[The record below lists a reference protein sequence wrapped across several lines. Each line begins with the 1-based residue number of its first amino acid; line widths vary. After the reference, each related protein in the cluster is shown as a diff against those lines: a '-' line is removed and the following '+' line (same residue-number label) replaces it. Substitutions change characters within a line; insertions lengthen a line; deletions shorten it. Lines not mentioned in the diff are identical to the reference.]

1 MKGLVFSEFID
12 MVEERFGG
20 DVLERV
26 IASADLPSGGVYS
39 SIGTYDFQEMADL
52 VTGLSTHTGIAR
64 DALIRFFGEHL
75 FARLVDLYPQFLEG
89 ESTSMEF
96 VPKVENYIHHEV
108 RKLYPDADLPSFH
121 ISEQTSERLVF
132 VYESPRP
139 LSDMAEGMLLG
150 CFRHFKEPIELS
162 REDLPR
168 DRGAKTRFTLVKK
181 GKADVDAP
189 SPTLFRPIATSPPAA
204 SPAANAGATPGVNEA
219 GMDRTLEYLRAVLLE
234 HASHKG
240 PSDQARADVDQTLST
255 LRNLLVERTTGAP
268 PSVARP
274 QAPVNNDEI
283 EQLTAQLRRAQQAR
297 RASESIAEQKTR
309 EIYAAKQQ
317 LENTLGYLRAILD
330 NMDDGLMV
338 VNLEGEIKL
347 INRRAQHLLAL
358 EGKELIGVAVGT
370 VLDERVVNLIE
381 SCVGFAQPS
390 AQRMDFTSPRGHL
403 LSIVASAIRSADS
416 SKHIGTVMI
425 ARDISTEVE
434 AQKHRSITDMVVGV
448 AHELNTPLGII
459 KTAVGVITDAA
470 KSDALSSIE
479 DEEVED
485 ELEAMVDAG
494 ALIESHA
501 TRMGRLIEAFKKLS
515 ASQTSEEMSEV
526 DLPDLLGEIAQVTSS
541 RYEHLDVKLAVE
553 LSKSKRFW
561 EGYPEH
567 MTQVITALLVNA
579 IEHAYDSDA
588 TTCPV
593 RLSLERDDER
603 DRFIVRVTDF
613 GSGISEE
620 RQIRIFDAFF
630 TSKRGGGA
638 VSLGLGLSIVH
649 NLVRSVLRGTIEVE
663 SEMGEGATFTV
674 TVPTRLR

>member
-26 IASADLPSGGVYS
+26 IEAADLPSGGVYS
-39 SIGTYDFQEMADL
+39 SIGTYDFAEMAAL
-52 VTGLSTHTGIAR
+52 VGGLSEQTGVAG

-75 FARLVDLYPQFLEG
+75 FARLVDLYPKFLEG
-89 ESTSMEF
+89 EKSTMDF

-108 RKLYPDADLPSFH
+108 RKLYPDADLPAFH
-121 ISEQTSERLVF
+121 IREQTADKLVF
-132 VYESPRP
+132 IYESPRP

-150 CFRHFKEPIELS
+150 CFRHFEEAIELK
-162 REDLPR
+162 REELPR
-168 DRGAKTRFTLVKK
+168 ERGAKTKFTLVKQDK
-181 GKADVDAP
+181 PGAETP
-189 SPTLFRPIATSPPAA
+189 SPTLFRPIATAPPTTNL
-204 SPAANAGATPGVNEA
+204 SQSTGGPVGPGVDEE
-219 GMDRTLEYLRAVLLE
+219 GLDRTLGHLRTMLF
-234 HASHKG
+234 
-240 PSDQARADVDQTLST
+240 DQAKRDGSADESEPEIDQTLHT
-255 LRNLLVERTTGAP
+255 LRTVLIERATGVTAVRGAP
-268 PSVARP
+268 ASS
-274 QAPVNNDEI
+274 DEI

-317 LENTLGYLRAILD
+317 LENTLSYLRAILD

-338 VNLEGEIKL
+338 VSLEGDIRL

-358 EGKELIGVAVGT
+358 DTNELIGVSVGKL
-370 VLDERVVNLIE
+370 LDERVVTLIQSCGEKTE
-381 SCVGFAQPS
+381 SS
-390 AQRMDFTSPRGHL
+390 SQRMDFTSPRGHL
-403 LSIVASAIRSADS
+403 LSIVASAIRSADNA
-416 SKHIGTVMI
+416 KHIGTVMI

-470 KSDALSSIE
+470 KSEVLAKIE
-479 DEEVED
+479 DDAAQD
-485 ELEAMVDAG
+485 ELDAMVDAG
-494 ALIESHA
+494 GLIESHA

-515 ASQTSEEMSEV
+515 ASQTSEELTEI
-526 DLPDLLGEIAQVTSS
+526 DLPDLLHEIAQVTAS
-541 RYEHLDVKLAVE
+541 RHDRLDVQMAVDLPRSE
-553 LSKSKRFW
+553 RLW

-567 MTQVITALLVNA
+567 LMQVITALLVNA
-579 IEHAYDSDA
+579 IEHAYEPDA
-588 TTCPV
+588 TACPV
-593 RLSLERDDER
+593 RLSLARDNER
-603 DRFIVRVTDF
+603 DRFIVRVKDF
-613 GSGISEE
+613 GFGISED

-663 SEMGEGATFTV
+663 SEESEGAMFTV
-674 TVPTRLR
+674 TVPIRLR

>member
-39 SIGTYDFQEMADL
+39 SIGTYDFQEMAEL
-52 VTGLSTHTGIAR
+52 VSGLSSQTGIAQ
-64 DALIRFFGEHL
+64 DALTRFFGEHL

-89 ESTSMEF
+89 ESSCMDF

-150 CFRHFKEPIELS
+150 CFRHFEEAVDLR

-168 DRGAKTRFTLVKK
+168 ERGAKTRFTLVKQA
-181 GKADVDAP
+181 KAEAP
-189 SPTLFRPIATSPPAA
+189 SPTLFRPIATNPPAA
-204 SPAANAGATPGVNEA
+204 SPAANASGPTNLAEGAL
-219 GMDRTLEYLRAVLLE
+219 DRTLEHLRAVLLE
-234 HASHKG
+234 HATGEG
-240 PSDQARADVDQTLST
+240 PADRARADIDQTLAT
-255 LRNLLVERTTGAP
+255 LRILLVERATGAAP
-268 PSVARP
+268 AR
-274 QAPVNNDEI
+274 APASNDEI

-309 EIYAAKQQ
+309 EIYAAKNQ

-370 VLDERVVNLIE
+370 VLDERVVSLID

-470 KSDALSSIE
+470 RSDALQSIE

-485 ELEAMVDAG
+485 ELEAMIDAG

-515 ASQTSEEMSEV
+515 ASQTSEEMCEV

-541 RYEHLDVKLAVE
+541 RYEQLDIELAVG

-567 MTQVITALLVNA
+567 LTQVVTALLVNA
-579 IEHAYDSDA
+579 VEHAYDSKA
-588 TTCPV
+588 THCPV

-603 DRFIVRVTDF
+603 DRFIVRVKDF
-613 GSGISEE
+613 GVGITED

-649 NLVRSVLRGTIEVE
+649 NLVRSVLRGTIDVE
-663 SEMGEGATFTV
+663 SEFGDGSLFTV
-674 TVPTRLR
+674 TVPIRLR

>member
-26 IASADLPSGGVYS
+26 IEASDLPSGGVYS
-39 SIGTYDFQEMADL
+39 SIGTYDFAEMAAL
-52 VTGLSTHTGIAR
+52 VGGLSEQTGVAG

-75 FARLVDLYPQFLEG
+75 FARLVDLYPKFLQG
-89 ESTSMEF
+89 EKSTMDF

-108 RKLYPDADLPSFH
+108 RKLYPDADLPAFH
-121 ISEQTSERLVF
+121 IREQTAEKLVF
-132 VYESPRP
+132 IYESPRP

-150 CFRHFKEPIELS
+150 CFRHFEEAIELK
-162 REDLPR
+162 REELPR
-168 DRGAKTRFTLVKK
+168 ERGAKTKFTLIKQD
-181 GKADVDAP
+181 KAGAEAP
-189 SPTLFRPIATSPPAA
+189 SPTLFRPIATAPPTTNLSGGSSSA
-204 SPAANAGATPGVNEA
+204 PGIDEE
-219 GMDRTLEYLRAVLLE
+219 GLDRTLGHLRAMLL
-234 HASHKG
+234 
-240 PSDQARADVDQTLST
+240 DQATRDGSAEESEPDIEQTLTT
-255 LRNLLVERTTGAP
+255 LRTVLIERATGVTGTRAP
-268 PSVARP
+268 ASS
-274 QAPVNNDEI
+274 DEI

-317 LENTLGYLRAILD
+317 LENTLSYLRAILD

-338 VNLEGEIKL
+338 VSLEGDIRL

-358 EGKELIGVAVGT
+358 ETNELIGVAVGKL
-370 VLDERVVNLIE
+370 LDERVVSLIQSCGEKTE
-381 SCVGFAQPS
+381 SS
-390 AQRMDFTSPRGHL
+390 SHRMDFTSPRGHL

-416 SKHIGTVMI
+416 TKHIGTVLI

-470 KSDALSSIE
+470 KSDALSKIE
-479 DEEVED
+479 DDAVQD
-485 ELEAMVDAG
+485 ELDAMVDAG
-494 ALIESHA
+494 GLIEAHA

-515 ASQTSEEMSEV
+515 ASQTSEELTEI
-526 DLPDLLGEIAQVTSS
+526 DLPDLLHEIAQVTAS
-541 RYEHLDVKLAVE
+541 RHERLDVQMAVDLPRSE
-553 LSKSKRFW
+553 RVW

-567 MTQVITALLVNA
+567 LMQVITALLVNA
-579 IEHAYDSDA
+579 IEHAYEPEASV
-588 TTCPV
+588 CPV
-593 RLSLERDDER
+593 RLSLARDNER
-603 DRFIVRVTDF
+603 DRFIVRVKDF
-613 GSGISEE
+613 GAGISED
-620 RQIRIFDAFF
+620 RQVRIFDAFF

-663 SEMGEGATFTV
+663 SEQNEGAMFTV
-674 TVPTRLR
+674 TVPIRLR

>member
-26 IASADLPSGGVYS
+26 IEAADLPSGGVYS
-39 SIGTYDFQEMADL
+39 SIGTYDFSEMAAL
-52 VTGLSTHTGIAR
+52 VGGLSEQTGVAG

-75 FARLVDLYPQFLEG
+75 FARLVDLYPKFLAG
-89 ESTSMEF
+89 EKSTMDF

-108 RKLYPDADLPSFH
+108 RKLYPDADLPAFH
-121 ISEQTSERLVF
+121 IRERTEDKLVF
-132 VYESPRP
+132 IYESPRP

-150 CFRHFKEPIELS
+150 CFRHFEEAIELT
-162 REDLPR
+162 REELPR
-168 DRGAKTRFTLVKK
+168 ERGAKTKFTLIKQTSP
-181 GKADVDAP
+181 GAEAP
-189 SPTLFRPIATSPPAA
+189 SPTLFRPIATAPPATNL
-204 SPAANAGATPGVNEA
+204 SGGGPGHGPGIDE
-219 GMDRTLEYLRAVLLE
+219 GGLDRTLGHLKSLLLQE
-234 HASHKG
+234 ASREG
-240 PSDQARADVDQTLST
+240 GSEASAEIDQTLT
-255 LRNLLVERTTGAP
+255 MLRTVLVERATGVVAP
-268 PSVARP
+268 ARTP
-274 QAPVNNDEI
+274 ATSDEI

-317 LENTLGYLRAILD
+317 LENTLSYLRAILD

-338 VNLEGEIKL
+338 VSLEQEIRL

-358 EGKELIGVAVGT
+358 KTNELVGVPIGKL
-370 VLDERVVNLIE
+370 LDERLVSLIQ
-381 SCVGFAQPS
+381 SCSEKTDSS
-390 AQRMDFTSPRGHL
+390 AHRMDYTSPRGHL

-416 SKHIGTVMI
+416 VKHIGTVLI
-425 ARDISTEVE
+425 ARDISNEVE

-470 KSDALSSIE
+470 KSEAFSSLE
-479 DEEVED
+479 DEAAQD
-485 ELEAMVDAG
+485 ELDAMIDAG
-494 ALIESHA
+494 GLIETHA

-515 ASQTSEEMSEV
+515 ASQTSEELTEI
-526 DLPDLLGEIAQVTSS
+526 DLPDLLHEIAQVTSS
-541 RYEHLDVKLAVE
+541 RHDRLDVQLAVD
-553 LSKSKRFW
+553 LPRAQRMW

-567 MTQVITALLVNA
+567 LMQVITALLVNA
-579 IEHAYDSDA
+579 VEHAYESDA
-588 TTCPV
+588 ATCPV
-593 RLSLERDDER
+593 RLALSRDDSR
-603 DRFIVRVTDF
+603 DRFIIRVKDF
-613 GSGISEE
+613 GIGISEE
-620 RQIRIFDAFF
+620 RKGRIFDAFF

-663 SEMGEGATFTV
+663 SEEHEGAMFTV